1 VPDYP
6 QSVPPDAAPLAFI
19 NLSFIRFDCETSH
32 NPVSF
37 SAWVNSGPLHKE
49 KLMSHDACSHAP
61 VVTPW
66 ETESLG
72 SLLDALTRALRDQ
85 HYAASTIRTHLREA
99 RAFGAWLTARPY
111 QLRDCNELLLARYF
125 HSCTPSVP
133 LHKRRRQRIT
143 AAIHRLLEHLR
154 TAGVVALPS
163 VERLPETE
171 VQQWLSQYGAYLDH
185 VLGLAPT
192 TRQKYLF
199 FATRLLQ
206 TLSHQGDMTWSAL
219 PRTQS
224 PPSCRLTQHHAKA
237 SGLTEPQRPSGRS
250 CAFSSYRTNSL
261 QVWTWRFRRCVGGR
275 TRRCPNT

>member
-1 VPDYP
+1 
-6 QSVPPDAAPLAFI
+6 
-19 NLSFIRFDCETSH
+19 
-32 NPVSF
+32 
-37 SAWVNSGPLHKE
+37 
-49 KLMSHDACSHAP
+49 MSHDACSHAS

-72 SLLDALTRALRDQ
+72 SRLDALTTALRDQ

-99 RAFGAWLTARPY
+99 RAFGAWLTAQPY
-111 QLRDCNELLLARYF
+111 QLRDCNELLLARYL
-125 HSCTPSVP
+125 HSCAPSVP

-154 TAGVVALPS
+154 TAGVVAPPP

-171 VQQWLSQYGAYLDH
+171 VQHWFSRYGTYLDH

-206 TLSHQGDMTWSAL
+206 TLSHRGTI
-219 PRTQS
+219 T
-224 PPSCRLTQHHAKA
+224 
-237 SGLTEPQRPSGRS
+237 
-250 CAFSSYRTNSL
+250 
-261 QVWTWRFRRCVGGR
+261 
-275 TRRCPNT
+275 